1 MNEFKKFSDAWMKKL
16 YGKEVK
22 QAEERIK
29 LYNPDRFEQEI
40 QKKKEQLKEKKIQ
53 IQLRRKSVLE
63 LNRVI

>member
-1 MNEFKKFSDAWMKKL
+1 MKKL